1 VTAATSRSRA
11 RGDPSKDV
19 GGAVHRRTKL
29 TVVLATLAVVAPL
42 GACASSS
49 GSTPTLMWYTNPD
62 NGGQASIAQKCTQ
75 QANGEYRLETSVLPR
90 DAASQR
96 EQLARRLAAKD
107 SSIDLM
113 SLDPPFIPELSEP
126 GFLAP
131 IPQDVATRVSQNIV
145 KGALAGA
152 TWKGKLVAVPFW
164 ANTQLL
170 WYRKSVA
177 QQEGLDPATTPVTWQ
192 QLMDGVKGSGKFL
205 AVQGAKAESLT
216 VWINA
221 LVESAGGQILE
232 NPTAPADQLKLGL
245 ETPAGRAA
253 ANIIGTI
260 GRENLGGPALP
271 TADENASLTIFQGNQ
286 GSYMVNW
293 PFVWSAMNAA
303 VQAGSLQKS
312 VLDDVGW
319 ALYPKV
325 DADKE
330 TRPPYGGINL
340 GVGAFSNHTDLAFK
354 AAECIV
360 SPANQSYYF
369 ETNGNPPANTTSYD
383 DPAVIKAFPMA
394 NVIKQS
400 LEQAAPRPQTPYYN
414 EVSVGLQETW
424 HPPSSVNEATTP
436 RTSTNF
442 ITNVLHGD
450 ALL

>member
-1 VTAATSRSRA
+1 
-11 RGDPSKDV
+11 
-19 GGAVHRRTKL
+19 
-29 TVVLATLAVVAPL
+29 
-42 GACASSS
+42 
-49 GSTPTLMWYTNPD
+49 MWYTNPD
-62 NGGQASIAQKCTQ
+62 NGGQAEIASRCTQ
-75 QANGEYRLETSVLPR
+75 QANGEYRLEVSVLPR

-96 EQLARRLAAKD
+96 EQLARRLAAND

-113 SLDPPFIPELSEP
+113 SLDPPFIPELAEP

-131 IPQDVATRVSQNIV
+131 IPADVATQVSQNIV

-177 QQEGLDPATTPVTWQ
+177 QAAGLDPATQPVTWQ
-192 QLMDGVKGSGKFL
+192 QLMDAVKKTDKFL

-221 LVESAGGQILE
+221 LVESAGGHILE
-232 NPTAPADQLKLGL
+232 NPEAPAEQLKLGL
-245 ETPAGRAA
+245 DTPAGRAA

-271 TADENASLTIFQGNQ
+271 TADENASLTIFQGDR
-286 GSYMVNW
+286 GSFMVNW
-293 PFVWSAMNAA
+293 PFVWSAMNSA
-303 VQAGSLQKS
+303 VQAGSLPKS

-319 ALYPKV
+319 ALYPQV
-325 DADKE
+325 NAGE
-330 TRPPYGGINL
+330 QTRPPYGGINL
-340 GVGAFSNHTDLAFK
+340 GVGAFSHHTDLAFK

-369 ETNGNPPANTTSYD
+369 ETNGNPPANTLAYD

-394 NVIKQS
+394 HVIEQS

-414 EVSVGLQETW
+414 EVSTGLQETW
-424 HPPSSVNEATTP
+424 HPPSQVNPDTTP
-436 RTSTNF
+436 QTSTAF
-442 ITNVLHGD
+442 ITDVLHGNR
-450 ALL
+450 LL